1 MTSKYET
8 REDVGKL
15 NEQTSDFF
23 STNNSKP
30 RLKVLN
36 NTMHYYMTEC

>member
-23 STNNSKP
+23 STNNSI
-30 RLKVLN
+30 
-36 NTMHYYMTEC
+36 NTQQYNALLYD

>member
-23 STNNSKP
+23 LTNNSINP
-30 RLKVLN
+30 G
-36 NTMHYYMTEC
+36 